1 MATSFLILRGIM
13 VRHRPTVVERAGRPL
28 ASARSMAEG
37 RRDELMTMHC
47 GRCVKLLMMR
57 PEDIKEK
64 RTIDC
69 ETCEKPLP
77 PGNALL
83 VTRASRGF
91 ASAHAGTAAGIES
104 LGANTLVDAGGN
116 PLSTRLQRVLGA
128 IPPRFRHRF
137 PELGDEL
144 LVTEVLEEAGR
155 RIADREQASGPV
167 DNLDAYAWVTVLNVA
182 RSRMRHPSM
191 RLVRSTLGSEES
203 HAVFGTLQSTHGAPE
218 HIEAAILV
226 QEVLAQLTADERWLC
241 SRKQLGLSSREIA
254 REQGTSVARVNTLF
268 YRVKRKIRNALC
280 GARAGAGLSRAGQPT
295 NTRTA

>member
-1 MATSFLILRGIM
+1 
-13 VRHRPTVVERAGRPL
+13 
-28 ASARSMAEG
+28 MAEG
-37 RRDELMTMHC
+37 RRNELMAMHC
-47 GRCVKLLMMR
+47 GRCGKLLMMR
-57 PEDIKEK
+57 PEDIKEE

-69 ETCEKPLP
+69 EACEKQLP
-77 PGNALL
+77 PGDALL
-83 VTRASRGF
+83 VTRASRGS
-91 ASAHAGTAAGIES
+91 ASAYMGSGDGLES
-104 LGANTLVDAGGN
+104 LGMHALLDAGGN
-116 PLSTRLQRVLGA
+116 PLSTRLQRALGA

-155 RIADREQASGPV
+155 RIADHERASGPV

-182 RSRMRHPSM
+182 KSRMRHSSM

-203 HAVFGTLQSTHGAPE
+203 HAVFGTLPSTHGAPE

-226 QEVLAQLTADERWLC
+226 QQVLAHLTAEERWLC

-254 REQGTSVARVNTLF
+254 RELGTSVARVNTLF
-268 YRVKRKIRNALC
+268 YRAKRKIRNALC

-295 NTRTA
+295 NRRTE